1 MLLNF
6 CKQYL
11 SRIESLIQ
19 KDTKYLIIGLAVI
32 SIVVVLMLLIFLILL
47 ESVFNVEIF
56 ENDIF
61 EKLWYTFIFFIDPG
75 RIAEEDYN
83 DNTQLSITFKILT
96 TGFGI
101 IAFSTLIATISQVVH
116 DRIEKLRSGLK
127 NVTSIN
133 HIIIIGFTNKT
144 MPLLHEFFEGLEDEK
159 ETFYY
164 YKSRKL
170 INSQSY

>member
-61 EKLWYTFIFFIDPG
+61 EKLW
-75 RIAEEDYN
+75 
-83 DNTQLSITFKILT
+83 
-96 TGFGI
+96 
-101 IAFSTLIATISQVVH
+101 
-116 DRIEKLRSGLK
+116 
-127 NVTSIN
+127 
-133 HIIIIGFTNKT
+133 
-144 MPLLHEFFEGLEDEK
+144 
-159 ETFYY
+159 
-164 YKSRKL
+164 
-170 INSQSY
+170 